1 MHICSFLR
9 LHFHPCIS
17 SEERVRRLV
26 VTNELSLSC
35 VHMVRVRTTWYIVL
49 AELSRCGS
57 TTLKMK
63 AVEDNHKRQPKRIID
78 VADTEQFL
86 QIIHM

>member
-17 SEERVRRLV
+17 SEEHVRRLV

-35 VHMVRVRTTWYIVL
+35 VDMVSARKIWYIGL
-49 AELSRCGS
+49 TEMRRCGS

-86 QIIHM
+86 QIIHK